1 MRWLL
6 LKDLQILRR
15 SPLQAALLIIY
26 PILIALLVGL
36 AVSRDPAEPKVAFL
50 NEVPPSSEVNL
61 GSEGFSPSTARS
73 ELCSRVDCVDVDSR
87 EEAVRKVED
96 GDVLGALIVPE
107 DLVDQ
112 INSLS
117 SLTPAQPT
125 VEVIVNEADP
135 VQAQLVNDRISSLL
149 AEANLLIAQRVAE
162 SGGEYLDL
170 ILNGGETGILGIS
183 IEILG
188 LRRSAEILS
197 DLAPALPRGELRDQL
212 LDVIRFAELARDNL
226 DLAGPLLTTVAEPIQ
241 VERQVIDGP
250 SPALELFGIAAAAT
264 VSLMFV
270 TMLLVAGS
278 LALEREENAFA
289 RLTRGLVSKSALIG
303 EKVGLGMA
311 VGAFV
316 TMVLIVVIALFVDL
330 DWSRVPLWLGA
341 AAAGAAAFAA
351 TGAALGA
358 ATREVRAASLLAFMI
373 SLPMALLSLVP
384 DASIGGA
391 LESVVDVITA
401 VFPFRPAL
409 DAMTG
414 ALDVDGPAVGAEVLH
429 LAVLTAAY
437 AAIARLALRRLG
449 A

>member
-15 SPLQAALLIIY
+15 SPLQAALLIVY
-26 PILIALLVGL
+26 PVLIAILVGVAL
-36 AVSRDPAEPKVAFL
+36 SRDPAEPKVAFL
-50 NEVPPSSEVNL
+50 NEVPSSSEVNI
-61 GSEGFSPSTARS
+61 GSDGFSPTTART

-87 EEAVRKVED
+87 EEAIQKVRD

-135 VQAQLVNDRISSLL
+135 VQAQIVNDRITSLL
-149 AEANLLIAQRVAE
+149 AEANLLIAQRVAQ

-170 ILNGGETGILGIS
+170 ILNGGETGLLGLTFRV
-183 IEILG
+183 LG
-188 LRRSAEILS
+188 LRESARILS
-197 DLAPALPRGELRDQL
+197 ELEPTVPPGEMRDQL
-212 LDVIRFAELARDNL
+212 RDVIRFAQLARDNL

-241 VERQVIDGP
+241 VDREVIDGP

-289 RLTRGLVSKSALIG
+289 RLTRGLVSRTALIA
-303 EKVGLGMA
+303 EKVGLGMV
-311 VGAFV
+311 VGIVV
-316 TMVLIVVIALFVDL
+316 TMLLLAGLEIFISL
-330 DWSRVPLWLGA
+330 DWSRFGLWLGA

-373 SLPMALLSLVP
+373 ALPLALLSLVP

-391 LESVVDVITA
+391 MESIVNVITA

-409 DAMTG
+409 DALTG
-414 ALDVDGPAVGAEVLH
+414 ALDSEGPAVGDQVLH
-429 LAVLTAAY
+429 LAILTVAY
-437 AAIARLALRRLG
+437 AGLARLALRRLG
-449 A
+449 

>member
-15 SPLQAALLIIY
+15 SPLQAALLIVY

-50 NEVPPSSEVNL
+50 NEVPSSSEVNL
-61 GSEGFSPSTARS
+61 GSEGFSPSTARE
-73 ELCSRVDCVDVDSR
+73 ELCSRVECVDVDSR
-87 EEAVRKVED
+87 EEAVQKVED

-170 ILNGGETGILGIS
+170 ILNGGETGLLGLT

-188 LRRSAEILS
+188 LRESAEVLS
-197 DLAPALPRGELRDQL
+197 ELVPSVPKGETRDRL
-212 LDVIRFAELARDNL
+212 LEVIRFAELARDNL

-241 VERQVIDGP
+241 VEREVIDGP

-289 RLTRGLVSKSALIG
+289 RLTRGLVSRTALIT
-303 EKVGLGMA
+303 EKVGLGIV
-311 VGAFV
+311 VGIVV
-316 TMVLIVVIALFVDL
+316 TMLLLAGLEIFVNL
-330 DWSRVPLWLGA
+330 DWGRVLLWLA
-341 AAAGAAAFAA
+341 AAAMGAAAFAA

-358 ATREVRAASLLAFMI
+358 ATKEVRAASLLAFMI
-373 SLPMALLSLVP
+373 SLPLALLSLVP

-391 LESVVDVITA
+391 LEGFVDVITA
-401 VFPFRPAL
+401 IFPFRPAL

-414 ALDVDGPAVGAEVLH
+414 ALDVDGPAVGGEVLH
-429 LAVLTAAY
+429 LAILTAAY
-437 AAIARLALRRLG
+437 AGLARLALRRLG
-449 A
+449 

>member
-15 SPLQAALLIIY
+15 SPLQAALLVIY

-36 AVSRDPAEPKVAFL
+36 AVSRDPAKPKVAFL
-50 NEVPPSSEVNL
+50 NEVRSGNEVSL
-61 GSEGFSPSTARS
+61 GGDAFSPSMARNQ
-73 ELCSRVDCVDVDSR
+73 LCSRVECVDVESR
-87 EEAVRKVED
+87 EEAVQKVED

-170 ILNGGETGILGIS
+170 ILNGGETGLLGLTFRV
-183 IEILG
+183 LG
-188 LRRSAEILS
+188 LRESAEILQELVPS
-197 DLAPALPRGELRDQL
+197 VPPGETRDALR
-212 LDVIRFAELARDNL
+212 DVIRFAELARDNL

-241 VERQVIDGP
+241 VQREVIDGP

-289 RLTRGLVSKSALIG
+289 RLTRGLVSRTALIG
-303 EKVGLGMA
+303 EKVILGMV
-311 VGAFV
+311 VGIVV
-316 TMVLIVVIALFVDL
+316 TMLLLAGLELFVSL
-330 DWSRVPLWLGA
+330 DWSRVLLWLA
-341 AAAGAAAFAA
+341 AAASGAAAFAA

-373 SLPMALLSLVP
+373 SLPLALLSLVP

-391 LESVVDVITA
+391 LEGFVDVITA

-414 ALDVDGPAVGAEVLH
+414 ALDVDGPAVGQEVLH
-429 LAVLTAAY
+429 LVILTLAY
-437 AAIARLALRRLG
+437 AGISRLALRRLG

>member
-15 SPLQAALLIIY
+15 SPLQAALLVIY

-36 AVSRDPAEPKVAFL
+36 AVSRDPSEPKVAFL
-50 NEVPPSSEVNL
+50 NEVPSSSEVNI
-61 GSEGFSPSTARS
+61 GSEGFSPSTARK
-73 ELCSRVDCVDVDSR
+73 ELCSRVECVDVDSR
-87 EEAVRKVED
+87 EEAVQKVED
-96 GDVLGALIVPE
+96 GEVLGALIVPE

-149 AEANLLIAQRVAE
+149 AEANLIIAQRVAE
-162 SGGEYLDL
+162 SGGQYLDL
-170 ILNGGETGILGIS
+170 ILNGGETGLLGLS
-183 IEILG
+183 IKILG
-188 LRRSAEILS
+188 LRESAEILS
-197 DLAPALPRGELRDQL
+197 ELVPSVPKGELRNQL
-212 LDVIRFAELARDNL
+212 RDVIRFAELARDNL

-241 VERQVIDGP
+241 VDRQVIDGP

-289 RLTRGLVSKSALIG
+289 RLTRGLVSRTALIA
-303 EKVGLGMA
+303 EKVGLGMV
-311 VGAFV
+311 VGIVV
-316 TMVLIVVIALFVDL
+316 TMLLLAGLEIFVDL
-330 DWSRVPLWLGA
+330 DWGRVLLWFGA

-358 ATREVRAASLLAFMI
+358 ATKEVRAASLLAFMI
-373 SLPMALLSLVP
+373 SLPLALLSLVP

-391 LESVVDVITA
+391 LESIVDVITA

-414 ALDVDGPAVGAEVLH
+414 ALDVEGPGVGEEVLH
-429 LAVLTAAY
+429 LAILTLAY
-437 AAIARLALRRLG
+437 AALARLALRRLG
-449 A
+449 